1 MLKED
6 GSVGLPV
13 NEPDFT
19 PVSVA
24 LDKLYVPRFAL
35 VNVAFVR
42 SAVEPRMFPATSPHP
57 EGNVGAEVATTAP
70 DETLVNVAPER
81 FVEVSVAPRNFTLVR
96 FAPVR
101 LADVRFASFSHA
113 VLRFAFERLV
123 LVKIPLVKIAPEK
136 LALVNVAFEKF
147 VVLSARLERLILA
160 NDAPERFAPGPI
172 K

>member
-1 MLKED
+1 MRNVD
-6 GSVGLPV
+6 GSVGVPV

-24 LDKLYVPRFAL
+24 LDKLYVPRFAF

-42 SAVEPRMFPATSPHP
+42 LAVEPRMYPPTSPHP
-57 EGNVGAEVATTAP
+57 EGNVGAEVETKEPDATF
-70 DETLVNVAPER
+70 VNVALEK
-81 FVEVSVAPRNFTLVR
+81 FVELIVAPRSATLER
-96 FAPVR
+96 FAPER
-101 LADVRFASFSHA
+101 LADVRFASFSDA
-113 VLRFAFERLV
+113 LLKFAPERLA
-123 LVKIPLVKIAPEK
+123 LVKIPLVKTAPEK

-147 VVLSARLERLILA
+147 VVFSALFERLILA

>member
-1 MLKED
+1 MRKED

-24 LDKLYVPRFAL
+24 LDKLNDPRFAL

-96 FAPVR
+96 FAPARTVCYKLVPEFI
-101 LADVRFASFSHA
+101 LAPVRFALVSFA
-113 VLRFAFERLV
+113 PFRFAS
-123 LVKIPLVKIAPEK
+123 P
-136 LALVNVAFEKF
+136 KF
-147 VVLSARLERLILA
+147 AYA
-160 NDAPERFAPGPI
+160 RFAPARFTSRISAFDKLMPVVRTTDAPMM
-172 K
+172 

>member
-1 MLKED
+1 MLNED

-101 LADVRFASFSHA
+101 LADVRFAFFSHA
-113 VLRFAFERLV
+113 VLKFAFERLV
-123 LVKIPLVKIAPEK
+123 LVKIPLVKTAPEK

>member
-1 MLKED
+1 MRKED
-6 GSVGLPV
+6 GSVGFPV

-24 LDKLYVPRFAL
+24 LDKLNDPRFAL

-113 VLRFAFERLV
+113 VLKFAFERLV
-123 LVKIPLVKIAPEK
+123 LVKIPLVKTAPEK

-147 VVLSARLERLILA
+147 VVFSARLERLILA

>member
-1 MLKED
+1 MRNVD
-6 GSVGLPV
+6 GSVGVPV

-42 SAVEPRMFPATSPHP
+42 SAVEPRMYPATSPHP
-57 EGNVGAEVATTAP
+57 EGNVGAGVATTAP
-70 DETLVNVAPER
+70 DETFVNVAFER
-81 FVEVSVAPRNFTLVR
+81 FVDVSLAPRSFTAVR
-96 FAPVR
+96 FAPER

-113 VLRFAFERLV
+113 LLKFAPERLV
-123 LVKIPLVKIAPEK
+123 LVKIPLVKTAPEK
-136 LALVNVAFEKF
+136 LALVNVALEKF

-160 NDAPERFAPGPI
+160 KDAPERFAPGPI

>member
-1 MLKED
+1 MRKED
-6 GSVGLPV
+6 GSVGFPV

-57 EGNVGAEVATTAP
+57 EGTVGAEVATTAP

>member
-1 MLKED
+1 MRKED
-6 GSVGLPV
+6 GSVGFPV

-147 VVLSARLERLILA
+147 VVLRARLERLILA

>member
-1 MLKED
+1 MLNED

-13 NEPDFT
+13 KEPDFT

-42 SAVEPRMFPATSPHP
+42 SAVEPRMLPATSPHP

-147 VVLSARLERLILA
+147 VVLRARLERLILA